1 MENRPFGYDA
11 IKAEQYSAASGGIDR
26 QPSPLWAGQPARP
39 MAAGTYAQE
48 PQETLINAAIR
59 ANTLPTLMNDLQ
71 TLRERMTVLRDGA
84 SSLVRVTCG
93 DAALPEEGPL
103 KAGYGAGPTPSGLGA
118 LDEMAEHIRVLHLAQ
133 DEVGRLLDVL
143 HARICQT

>member
-1 MENRPFGYDA
+1 MKGVGGAYHGPERMGWEPPREQMISAA
-11 IKAEQYSAASGGIDR
+11 IKVNTLR
-26 QPSPLWAGQPARP
+26 
-39 MAAGTYAQE
+39 
-48 PQETLINAAIR
+48 TLIGE
-59 ANTLPTLMNDLQ
+59 LHE
-71 TLRERMTVLRDGA
+71 LRERMNVLRDGA

-103 KAGYGAGPTPSGLGA
+103 KAGYGAGPTPNGLGA